1 MLMKVRD
8 IMTQNVI
15 SVDEEESVLRASQVM
30 RDANVG
36 SVPVV
41 RGDKLVGIIT
51 DRDIVVRNVADGED
65 VDNVTCK
72 NIMTTDLVTCS
83 PDMDVDEVAALM
95 SKHQVRRIPVVENG
109 KVVGMVSL
117 GDLATQRTTQDEAE
131 EALKNISSPS
141 MPEYQ

>member
-1 MLMKVRD
+1 MKVRD

-41 RGDKLVGIIT
+41 RGDKMVGIIT

>member
-1 MLMKVRD
+1 MKVRD

>member
-1 MLMKVRD
+1 MKVRD

-117 GDLATQRTTQDEAE
+117 GDLATQRTTQDEVE